1 MGIEGMSWRIMSSP
15 RCGWRGLERL
25 VFQAVRL
32 REKQTS
38 AVLLT
43 EKDLQQL
50 AKSQNGPLLTDI
62 IDTFRTWC
70 SKPPPKGFEKF
81 FKDKPGA
88 KKAAGE
94 AEAAGESR
102 AAKPKAAPRAR
113 VDPPKRK
120 VEAKAEKSTYEEFVE
135 GTGSSEENT
144 ELPEGLK
151 DWN

>member
-1 MGIEGMSWRIMSSP
+1 MGIVGMSWRIISSP

-25 VFQAVRL
+25 DFQAVRE

-88 KKAAGE
+88 GE

-113 VDPPKRK
+113 V
-120 VEAKAEKSTYEEFVE
+120 
-135 GTGSSEENT
+135 
-144 ELPEGLK
+144 
-151 DWN
+151 

>member
-1 MGIEGMSWRIMSSP
+1 M
-15 RCGWRGLERL
+15 
-25 VFQAVRL
+25 
-32 REKQTS
+32 
-38 AVLLT
+38 LLT

-102 AAKPKAAPRAR
+102 AAKPKAAPRELE
-113 VDPPKRK
+113 KK
-120 VEAKAEKSTYEEFVE
+120 V
-135 GTGSSEENT
+135 
-144 ELPEGLK
+144 
-151 DWN
+151 